1 MITKSNFFIIIILVL
16 IGVIVV
22 QQCTSDSG
30 TDKPTVTVDGKKYEL
45 LKHKIDTVIVDHFK
59 TKYVKGKD
67 IYHETI
73 IEKEKEVKVPVY
85 VKGDTIRI
93 VEDYHKKVLYKDK
106 LVLDNDLGLIE
117 VTDTIS
123 MNKIIGRKWNAQI
136 KERTITDTKIVK
148 ELPKNQVYVGVGG
161 IAGNSLDASRKS
173 PPVVFEIEFDDVT
186 LNATPLLIP
195 DTKEI
200 APPRP
205 LSDKLSLGS
214 LAVAVHVLL
223 PLD

>member
-16 IGVIVV
+16 IGVIAF
-22 QQCTSDSG
+22 QQFTSSG
-30 TDKPTVTVDGKKYEL
+30 DGDKPLVNVDGKNYEL
-45 LKHKIDTVIVDHFK
+45 LKHKIDTVVVDHFK
-59 TKYVKGKD
+59 TKYVKGED

-73 IEKEKEVKVPVY
+73 VEKEKRVEVPVY

-93 VEDYHKKVLYKDK
+93 VQDYHKKVLYKDK
-106 LVLDNDLGLIE
+106 LVLDNELGTIE

-161 IAGNSLDASRKS
+161 MAGNSL
-173 PPVVFEIEFDDVT
+173 V
-186 LNATPLLIP
+186 
-195 DTKEI
+195 I
-200 APPRP
+200 AGPT
-205 LSDKLSLGS
+205 LSLKTKKDNIYGLNVYVDNNLNKYIGVN
-214 LAVAVHVLL
+214 LAWKIKLKK
-223 PLD
+223 

>member
-1 MITKSNFFIIIILVL
+1 MITKSNFFLIIILVL

-22 QQCTSDSG
+22 QQCTSNNDI
-30 TDKPTVTVDGKKYEL
+30 DKPTVTVDGKKYEL
-45 LKHKIDTVIVDHFK
+45 LKHKIDTVVVDHFK
-59 TKYVKGKD
+59 TKYVKGED

-73 IEKEKEVKVPVY
+73 VEKEKRVEVPVY

-106 LVLDNDLGLIE
+106 LVLDNDLGSIE
-117 VTDTIS
+117 LTDTIS

-161 IAGNSLDASRKS
+161 MVGNSLIMAG
-173 PPVVFEIEFDDVT
+173 P
-186 LNATPLLIP
+186 N
-195 DTKEI
+195 
-200 APPRP
+200 
-205 LSDKLSLGS
+205 LSLKTKKDNIYGLNVYVDPNLNKYIGIN
-214 LAVAVHVLL
+214 LAWKIKLKK
-223 PLD
+223 